1 MKDKSRFDLEQ
12 EIMGCWNV
20 VDELKLL
27 LDRWD
32 SITEDE
38 KLNIIIGLSNLY
50 NLKFDVMFNTFEN
63 CVRQRELKDS
73 NFFSIG
79 DIKNDE

>member
-12 EIMGCWNV
+12 EIMSCWNV

-63 CVRQRELKDS
+63 CIRQREFKDS

>member
-12 EIMGCWNV
+12 EIMSCWNV

-63 CVRQRELKDS
+63 CVRQREFKDS
-73 NFFSIG
+73 NFFG
-79 DIKNDE
+79 GLKNDE